1 MFCFR
6 YYNTVPTSLF
16 TGILGKTEKKKS
28 TYSSVLYILK
38 VKDTQSCPTL
48 CDSMDYTVHGILQ
61 ARILEWAAF
70 PFSRGSSQPRDQTWV
85 SHIAGGFF
93 TRGSE
98 VACVLS
104 CFSGVQLFV
113 ILWTVAAR
121 LLCPWDSPG
130 KNRLPWSGLPCPS
143 PLYIVILDDY
153 SIDKRLKTM

>member
-1 MFCFR
+1 M
-6 YYNTVPTSLF
+6 PISLF
-16 TGILGKTEKKKS
+16 TGILGKTEKKRNLPTRVS
-28 TYSSVLYILK
+28 CTYWKWKTLSHVH
-38 VKDTQSCPTL
+38 TQSL

-121 LLCPWDSPG
+121 LICPWDSPG

-143 PLYIVILDDY
+143 PLYILILDDY